1 MKSPIIAEN
10 FEILKNNL
18 FSFKKNWEYTINI
31 FELAKRTTYF
41 TMSQIKGIITYV
53 ENNEIRLYIINKIFP
68 NILDRSKYEEFK
80 KVFNN
85 EEQYQSLINLI
96 NFNYD
101 EKEIYENDEN
111 YELYKKWEKEIEKDD
126 LFFIRKLSEIKNSD
140 FFAVYN
146 SESTEGIAD
155 NAFTKLKI
163 EVKRKVTPKRL
174 RDLLG
179 ERITISVKKAQE
191 LLKEL
196 EIDDNYDDLFMQYIL
211 RIYPCL
217 NDPQNIEVLVDEIK
231 SEEIRNDCRMN
242 MLNLPNRYFNIKG
255 HEYTGACCDV
265 SENCLIF

>member
-1 MKSPIIAEN
+1 MNSFFINEELIIYN
-10 FEILKNNL
+10 DLNGIINSQIFLNKKI
-18 FSFKKNWEYTINI
+18 KKNWEYTINI

-126 LFFIRKLSEIKNSD
+126 LFFYKKIK
-140 FFAVYN
+140 
-146 SESTEGIAD
+146 
-155 NAFTKLKI
+155 
-163 EVKRKVTPKRL
+163 
-174 RDLLG
+174 
-179 ERITISVKKAQE
+179 
-191 LLKEL
+191 
-196 EIDDNYDDLFMQYIL
+196 
-211 RIYPCL
+211 
-217 NDPQNIEVLVDEIK
+217 
-231 SEEIRNDCRMN
+231 
-242 MLNLPNRYFNIKG
+242 
-255 HEYTGACCDV
+255 
-265 SENCLIF
+265 